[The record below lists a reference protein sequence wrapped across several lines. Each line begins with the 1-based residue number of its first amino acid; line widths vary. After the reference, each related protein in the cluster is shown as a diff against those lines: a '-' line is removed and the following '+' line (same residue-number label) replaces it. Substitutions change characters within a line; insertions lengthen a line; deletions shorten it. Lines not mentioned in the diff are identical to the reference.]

1 VISFLYPWA
10 LLGLVVAAVPIVLH
24 LIARRRPPTVV
35 FPAIQYLVDT
45 TRQHH
50 RRLKLRN
57 LLLLFLR
64 TALIMALV
72 LAAAA
77 PTVPVAGTPGHA
89 PSTLVLVLDNS
100 ASSGAVVDG
109 VPVIDRLR
117 DAALA
122 VLVKAT
128 PGDALWLL
136 LADGVARRGGREA
149 LEAIVADTR
158 PSDQRLDLGAAVAAG
173 DDILAADPRPGEI
186 IVLSDMQ
193 ASAIS
198 EAAPEAALVVA
209 RPLEALP
216 GNAGIAGLDPGV
228 QPWLPDGGRVTL
240 ALAGD
245 SGRTVSAAIRP
256 GDRPPRQTL
265 VTVGAPAEVRVTG
278 LPAGWWPLAAT
289 LDPDE
294 LRVDDTHVSAV
305 RVAPPARLSWNPLD
319 RHVSAACE
327 VLASAGRVTR
337 GDRITLGML
346 GNGPSIVL
354 PPADP
359 AQLGALNRAL
369 GRRGIDWRFG
379 EAITIEQATDSAG
392 MLGSVVVRR
401 RLRLEP
407 TASGR
412 TGVLLTVN
420 GEPWMVQS
428 RDVVLVAS
436 RFDPEW
442 TDLPVTAEFVP
453 FLDLLVNQVAQGG
466 LAFLSAAPGDAV
478 QLPDQVTEIR
488 LDDRSWQVE
497 GGASFRAPA
506 VGAYYLLAEGD
517 TVGALAVNVDPRESK
532 LTRASDRQVRS
543 LWRSARLIT
552 LDEVE
557 EVAFTAG
564 ARSDLR
570 GALLWLALLLGL
582 AEVAVASTGRRL
594 G

>member
-10 LLGLVVAAVPIVLH
+10 LLGLVAAAVPILLH

-45 TRQHH
+45 TRQHQ

-57 LLLLFLR
+57 LLLLLLR
-64 TALIMALV
+64 TALILALV

-77 PTVPVAGTPGHA
+77 PSVPMTGAPGHA
-89 PSTLVLVLDNS
+89 PGALVLVLDNS

-109 VPVIDRLR
+109 VPIINGLR
-117 DAALA
+117 DAALS
-122 VLVKAT
+122 VLAKAT
-128 PGDALWLL
+128 PDDALWLM
-136 LADGVARRGGREA
+136 LADGTARRGGRDA
-149 LEAIVADTR
+149 LEAIVAEAR
-158 PSDQRLDLGAAVAAG
+158 PSDQRLDLGAALAAG
-173 DDILAADPRPGEI
+173 DDILAIDERPGEI

-198 EAAPEAALVVA
+198 EATLEAQLVVA
-209 RPLEALP
+209 RPVQAVP
-216 GNAGIAGLDPGV
+216 GNAGIAALDPGV
-228 QPWLPDGGRVTL
+228 QPWLPEGGRVTL

-256 GDRPPRQTL
+256 GDRAPRQTL
-265 VTVGAPAEVRVTG
+265 VTVGAPAEVRVAG
-278 LPAGWWPLAAT
+278 LPAGWWPLTAT

-327 VLASAGRVTR
+327 VLASAGRVAR
-337 GDRITLGML
+337 GDQVTLGTL
-346 GNGPSIVL
+346 GNGMSIVL

-359 AQLGALNRAL
+359 ARLGALNRAL
-369 GRRGIDWRFG
+369 GRRGIEWHFG
-379 EAITIEQATDSAG
+379 QASTIEQATDSTG
-392 MLGSVVVRR
+392 LLGSVAVHR

-466 LAFLSAAPGDAV
+466 LALLSAAPGDAV
-478 QLPDQVTEIR
+478 RIPDRVTEIR
-488 LDDRSWQVE
+488 LGDRSWPVE

-506 VGAYYLLAEGD
+506 VGGYYLLAAGD
-517 TVGALAVNVDPRESK
+517 TVGALAVNVDPREST
-532 LTRASDRQVRS
+532 LERASDQQVRT
-543 LWRSARLIT
+543 LWQPARLVG
-552 LDEVE
+552 LDEVGN
-557 EVAFTAG
+557 VAFTAG

-582 AEVAVASTGRRL
+582 AEVAVASVGRRTR
-594 G
+594 